1 MEGLVVRSTGSWY
14 SVQTEGGNTYECKLK
29 GRFKI
34 KGIRT
39 TNPIAVGDYV
49 AFEWKDDKKI
59 GLIHTIKERKNYII
73 RKSVN
78 LSKKSHIIAANIDQA
93 IVVITLASPRT
104 STGFID
110 RFLITTEAYHIPVVL
125 VFNKIDL
132 YDKELQKAKEELKSI
147 YTNLAYRCIDVSAKE
162 ELNLDELKDIMKGKT
177 SLFSGHSGVGKS
189 ALINALDK
197 SKDIRVGEI
206 SEAHAKG
213 THTTTYAEMHHL
225 DFGAYII
232 DSPGIKEFGLIDF
245 QKQELSHYFPEMA
258 ERLQDCKFNNCTHEH
273 EPDCAIIEAVRKGE
287 IAFSRYENYIKILHG
302 DEIGLED
309 YKN

>member
-1 MEGLVVRSTGSWY
+1 MEGLVIRSTGSWY
-14 SVQTEGGNTYECKLK
+14 SVQTKDEQLYECKLK

-39 TNPIAVGDYV
+39 TNPIAVGDLV
-49 AFEWKDDKKI
+49 QFEWNENQKI
-59 GLIHTIKERKNYII
+59 GLIHTIMDRKNYII

-78 LSKKSHIIAANIDQA
+78 LSKKSHIIASNIDQA
-93 IVVITLASPRT
+93 ILVVTLASPRT

-110 RFLITTEAYHIPVVL
+110 RFLITTEAYHIPAIL
-125 VFNKIDL
+125 VFNKVDL
-132 YDKELQKAKEELKSI
+132 YNDELQIIKDEFKNI
-147 YTNLAYRCIDVSAKE
+147 YSSLGYPCIDVSATEGINLE
-162 ELNLDELKDIMKGKT
+162 ELKEMMKGKT

-189 ALINALDK
+189 ALVNALDT

-206 SEAHAKG
+206 SDAHSKG
-213 THTTTYAEMHHL
+213 THTTTYAEMHKL

-245 QKQELSHYFPEMA
+245 EKQELSHYFPEMSNL
-258 ERLQDCKFNNCTHEH
+258 LQECKFNDCSHEH
-273 EPDCAIIEAVRKGE
+273 EPDCAIIEAVRRGE

-302 DEIGLED
+302 DEIGLNE
-309 YKN
+309 YS

>member
-1 MEGLVVRSTGSWY
+1 MEGLVIRSTGSWY
-14 SVQTEGGNTYECKLK
+14 SVQTPDNKVFECKLK

-49 AFEWKDDKKI
+49 DFEWKDDKKI
-59 GLIHTIKERKNYII
+59 GLIHTIRDRKNYII

-93 IVVITLASPRT
+93 IIVVTLASPRT

-110 RFLITTEAYHIPVVL
+110 RFLITTEAYHIPAIL

-132 YDKELQKAKEELKSI
+132 YDNELQTAKEELKKI
-147 YTNLAYRCIDVSAKE
+147 YLNLGYQCIDVSASEGTNLE
-162 ELNLDELKDIMKGKT
+162 ELKLVMKAKV

-197 SKDIRVGEI
+197 SKNIRVGEI

-213 THTTTYAEMHHL
+213 IHTTTYAEMHHL
-225 DFGAYII
+225 YFDAYII

-245 QKQELSHYFPEMA
+245 EKQELSHYFPEMN
-258 ERLQDCKFNNCTHEH
+258 ELLQECKFNDCSHEH
-273 EPDCAIIEAVRKGE
+273 EPECAIIEAVRGGE

-302 DEIGLED
+302 DEIGLNE
-309 YKN
+309 Y

>member
-1 MEGLVVRSTGSWY
+1 MEGLVIRSTGSWY
-14 SVQTEGGNTYECKLK
+14 SVQTADEQVYECKLK

-49 AFEWKDDKKI
+49 EFEWKDDKKI

-78 LSKKSHIIAANIDQA
+78 LSKKSHIIASNIDQA
-93 IVVITLASPRT
+93 ILVVTLANPRT

-110 RFLITTEAYHIPVVL
+110 RFLITTEAYHIPAIL
-125 VFNKIDL
+125 VFNKVDL
-132 YDKELQKAKEELKSI
+132 YDEELLAAKEELKNI
-147 YTNLAYRCIDVSAKE
+147 YSPLGYPCIDVSATKGI
-162 ELNLDELKDIMKGKT
+162 NLDELKAVMKDKT

-189 ALINALDK
+189 ALINALDP

-206 SEAHAKG
+206 SDAHSKG
-213 THTTTYAEMHHL
+213 THTTTYAEMHKL

-245 QKQELSHYFPEMA
+245 EKQELSHYFPEMS
-258 ERLQDCKFNNCTHEH
+258 ELLQECKFNDCSHEH
-273 EPDCAIIEAVRKGE
+273 EPDCAIIEAVRNGE

-302 DEIGLED
+302 DEIGLNE
-309 YKN
+309 YS

>member
-1 MEGLVVRSTGSWY
+1 MEGLVIRSTGSWY
-14 SVQTEGGNTYECKLK
+14 SVQTADEHVFECKLK

-39 TNPIAVGDYV
+39 TNPIAVGDRV
-49 AFEWKDDKKI
+49 EFEWKDDKKI
-59 GLIHTIKERKNYII
+59 GLIFKIKERKNYII

-78 LSKKSHIIAANIDQA
+78 LSKKSHIIASNIDQA
-93 IVVITLASPRT
+93 ILVVTLASPRT

-110 RFLITTEAYHIPVVL
+110 RFLITTEAYHIPAIL
-125 VFNKIDL
+125 VFNKVDL
-132 YDKELQKAKEELKSI
+132 YNKELLAAKEELKNI
-147 YTNLAYRCIDVSAKE
+147 YSPLGYPCIDVSATE
-162 ELNLDELKDIMKGKT
+162 GINLDELKAIMKDKT

-189 ALINALDK
+189 ALINALDP

-206 SEAHAKG
+206 SDAHSKG
-213 THTTTYAEMHHL
+213 THTTTYAEMHKL

-245 QKQELSHYFPEMA
+245 EKQELSHYFPEMS
-258 ERLQDCKFNNCTHEH
+258 ELLQECKFNDCSHEH
-273 EPDCAIIEAVRKGE
+273 EPDCAIIEAVRNGE

-302 DEIGLED
+302 DEIGLNE
-309 YKN
+309 YS

>member
-1 MEGLVVRSTGSWY
+1 MKGLVIRSTGSWY
-14 SVQTEGGNTYECKLK
+14 SVQTEDKKVFECKLK

-39 TNPIAVGDYV
+39 TNPIAVGDRV
-49 AFEWKDDKKI
+49 EFEWKDDKKI
-59 GLIHTIKERKNYII
+59 GLIHTIEDRKNYII

-78 LSKKSHIIAANIDQA
+78 LSKKSHIIASNIDQA
-93 IVVITLASPRT
+93 ILVVTLASPRT

-110 RFLITTEAYHIPVVL
+110 RFLITTEAYHISAIL
-125 VFNKIDL
+125 VFNKIDI
-132 YDKELQKAKEELKSI
+132 YDENLQTTKDELKSI
-147 YTNLAYRCIDVSAKE
+147 YSKLGYPCIDVSATEGTNIKKLQE
-162 ELNLDELKDIMKGKT
+162 MMKGKK

-189 ALINALDK
+189 ALVNALDP

-206 SEAHAKG
+206 SDAHSKG
-213 THTTTYAEMHHL
+213 THTTTYAELHEL

-245 QKQELSHYFPEMA
+245 EKQELSHYFPEM
-258 ERLQDCKFNNCTHEH
+258 RDLLQECKFNDCTHEH
-273 EPDCAIIEAVRKGE
+273 EPECAVIEAVRSGE

-302 DEIGLED
+302 DEIGLND
-309 YKN
+309 Y

>member
-1 MEGLVVRSTGSWY
+1 MKGLVIRSTGSWY
-14 SVQTEGGNTYECKLK
+14 NVQTEDKKVFECKLK

-39 TNPIAVGDYV
+39 TNPIAVGDRV

-59 GLIHTIKERKNYII
+59 GLIHTIENRKNYII

-78 LSKKSHIIAANIDQA
+78 LSKKSHIIASNIDQA
-93 IVVITLASPRT
+93 ILVVTLASPRT

-110 RFLITTEAYHIPVVL
+110 RFLITTEAYHIPAIL

-132 YDKELQKAKEELKSI
+132 YDEALQIAKDELKSI
-147 YTNLAYRCIDVSAKE
+147 YSNLGYPCIDVSATEGINIKE
-162 ELNLDELKDIMKGKT
+162 LEEVMKGKT

-189 ALINALDK
+189 ALINTLDS

-206 SEAHAKG
+206 SDAHSKG
-213 THTTTYAEMHHL
+213 THTTTYAELHEL
-225 DFGAYII
+225 EFGAFII

-245 QKQELSHYFPEMA
+245 EKQELSHYFPEMA
-258 ERLQDCKFNNCTHEH
+258 SRLQGCKFNDCTHEH
-273 EPDCAIIEAVRKGE
+273 EPDCAIIEAVRNAE

-302 DEIGLED
+302 DEIGLND
-309 YKN
+309 YS

>member
-1 MEGLVVRSTGSWY
+1 MKGLVIRSTGSWY
-14 SVQTEGGNTYECKLK
+14 SVQTEDKKVFECKLK

-39 TNPIAVGDYV
+39 TNPIAVGDRV
-49 AFEWKDDKKI
+49 EFEWKDDKKI
-59 GLIHTIKERKNYII
+59 GLIHTIENRKNYII

-78 LSKKSHIIAANIDQA
+78 LSKKSHIIASNIDQA
-93 IVVITLASPRT
+93 ILVVTLASPRT

-110 RFLITTEAYHIPVVL
+110 RFLITTEAYHIPAIL

-132 YDKELQKAKEELKSI
+132 YDKPLQTAKDELKSV
-147 YTNLAYRCIDVSAKE
+147 YSNLGYPCIDVSATEGINIE
-162 ELNLDELKDIMKGKT
+162 ELKEVMKAKT

-189 ALINALDK
+189 ALINTLDS

-206 SEAHAKG
+206 SDAHSKG
-213 THTTTYAEMHHL
+213 THTTTYAELHEL
-225 DFGAYII
+225 EFGAYII

-245 QKQELSHYFPEMA
+245 EKQELSHYFPEMRDLLH
-258 ERLQDCKFNNCTHEH
+258 ECKFNDCTHEH
-273 EPDCAIIEAVRKGE
+273 EPECAIIEAVRSGE

-302 DEIGLED
+302 DEIGLND
-309 YKN
+309 YS

>member
-14 SVQTEGGNTYECKLK
+14 SVQTEDGNTYECKLK

-39 TNPIAVGDYV
+39 TNPIAVGDYIV
-49 AFEWKDDKKI
+49 FEWKDDKKI

-110 RFLITTEAYHIPVVL
+110 RFLITTEAYHIPAVL

-132 YDKELQKAKEELKSI
+132 YDKELQTAKDDLKNI
-147 YTNLAYRCIDVSAKE
+147 YINLGYTCIDVSATE
-162 ELNLDELKDIMKGKT
+162 EVNLDELKDIMKAKT

-206 SEAHAKG
+206 SEAHSKG

-245 QKQELSHYFPEMA
+245 EKQELSHYFPEMA
-258 ERLQDCKFNNCTHEH
+258 SRLQGCKFNDCTHEH
-273 EPDCAIIEAVRKGE
+273 EPDCAIIEAVRNAE
-287 IAFSRYENYIKILHG
+287 ISFSRYENYIKILHG

>member
-1 MEGLVVRSTGSWY
+1 MKGLVIRSTGSWY
-14 SVQTEGGNTYECKLK
+14 KVQSDEGIIYECKLK
-29 GRFKI
+29 GKFKI

-39 TNPIAVGDYV
+39 TNPIAVGDLV
-49 AFEWKDDKKI
+49 SFEWLDDQEI
-59 GLIHTIKERKNYII
+59 GLIHTIHDRKNYII

-93 IVVITLASPRT
+93 ILVVTLANPRT

-110 RFLITTEAYHIPVVL
+110 RFLITTEAYHIPAIL

-132 YDKELQKAKEELKSI
+132 YDVEIMEIKQKFSEI
-147 YTNLAYRCIDVSAKE
+147 YEKIGYKCIDVSATE
-162 ELNLDELKDIMKGKT
+162 GTNLDSLRTVMKGKT

-189 ALINALDK
+189 ALVNAIDT

-206 SEAHAKG
+206 SDAHAKG
-213 THTTTYAEMHHL
+213 KHTTTYAEMHKL

-245 QKQELSHYFPEMA
+245 EKQELSHYFPEM
-258 ERLQDCKFNNCTHEH
+258 RDLLQECKFNNCTHEH
-273 EPDCAIIEAVRKGE
+273 EPDCAIVEAVKMGE
-287 IAFSRYENYIKILHG
+287 IEFGRYENYIKILHG
-302 DEIGLED
+302 DEIGLDE
-309 YKN
+309 YSS

>member
-1 MEGLVVRSTGSWY
+1 MEGLVIRSTGSYY
-14 SVQTEGGNTYECKLK
+14 SVQTTDELVYECKLK

-49 AFEWKDDKKI
+49 GFEWKEEQKI
-59 GLIHTIKERKNYII
+59 GLIHTIHDRKNYII

-78 LSKKSHIIAANIDQA
+78 LSKKSHIIASNIDQA
-93 IVVITLASPRT
+93 ILVVTLASPRT

-110 RFLITTEAYHIPVVL
+110 RFLITTEAYHIPAIL
-125 VFNKIDL
+125 VFNKVDL
-132 YDKELQKAKEELKSI
+132 YTGELQTIKDEFKNI
-147 YTNLAYRCIDVSAKE
+147 YSSLGYPCIDVSATEGINLE
-162 ELNLDELKDIMKGKT
+162 ELKEMMKGKT

-189 ALINALDK
+189 ALVNALDN

-206 SEAHAKG
+206 SDAHSKG
-213 THTTTYAEMHHL
+213 THTTTYAEMHKL

-245 QKQELSHYFPEMA
+245 EKQELSHYFPEMS
-258 ERLQDCKFNNCTHEH
+258 ELLQECKFNDCSHEH
-273 EPDCAIIEAVRKGE
+273 EPECAIIEAVRRGE

-302 DEIGLED
+302 DEIGLNE
-309 YKN
+309 YS

>member
-1 MEGLVVRSTGSWY
+1 MDGLVVRSTGSWY
-14 SVQTEGGNTYECKLK
+14 SVKAEDGNTYECKLK

-49 AFEWKDDKKI
+49 SFEWKDDKKI
-59 GLIHTIKERKNYII
+59 GLIHTIKDRKNYII

-78 LSKKSHIIAANIDQA
+78 LSKKSHIIASNIDQA
-93 IVVITLASPRT
+93 ILVITLAKPRT

-110 RFLITTEAYHIPVVL
+110 RFLITTEAYHIPAIL

-132 YDKELQKAKEELKSI
+132 YDEQLLLAKEELKSI
-147 YTNLAYRCIDVSAKE
+147 YTKIGYTCLDVSATE
-162 ELNLDELKDIMKGKT
+162 GINLDKLKKIMKGKT

-189 ALINALDK
+189 ALINALDPGK
-197 SKDIRVGEI
+197 NIRVGDL

-213 THTTTYAEMHHL
+213 MHTTTFAEMHSL

-245 QKQELSHYFPEMA
+245 EKQELSHYFPEMA
-258 ERLQDCKFNNCTHEH
+258 ARLHACKFNNCTHEH
-273 EPDCAIIEAVRKGE
+273 EPECAIIEAVRNGE

-302 DEIGLED
+302 DEIGLYE
-309 YKN
+309 YS

>member
-1 MEGLVVRSTGSWY
+1 MKGLVIRSTGSWY
-14 SVQTEGGNTYECKLK
+14 SVQTEDKKVFECKLK

-39 TNPIAVGDYV
+39 TNPIAVGDRV

-59 GLIHTIKERKNYII
+59 GLIHTIENRKNYII

-78 LSKKSHIIAANIDQA
+78 LSKKSHIIASNIDQA
-93 IVVITLASPRT
+93 ILVVTLASPRT

-110 RFLITTEAYHIPVVL
+110 RFLITTEAYHIPAIL

-132 YDKELQKAKEELKSI
+132 YDEPLQTAKDELKSI
-147 YTNLAYRCIDVSAKE
+147 YSNLGYPCIDVSATEGINIK
-162 ELNLDELKDIMKGKT
+162 ELKEVMKGKT

-189 ALINALDK
+189 ALINTLDA

-206 SEAHAKG
+206 SDAHSKG
-213 THTTTYAEMHHL
+213 THTTTYAELHEL
-225 DFGAYII
+225 EFGAYII

-245 QKQELSHYFPEMA
+245 EKQELSHYFPEMQYL
-258 ERLQDCKFNNCTHEH
+258 LQACKFNDCTHEH
-273 EPDCAIIEAVRKGE
+273 EPECAVINAVRSGE

-302 DEIGLED
+302 DEIGLND
-309 YKN
+309 YS

>member
-1 MEGLVVRSTGSWY
+1 MDGLVVRSTGSWY
-14 SVQTEGGNTYECKLK
+14 SVQTEDGNTYECKLK

-49 AFEWKDDKKI
+49 SFEWKDDKKI

-93 IVVITLASPRT
+93 ILVVTLANPRT

-110 RFLITTEAYHIPVVL
+110 RFLITTEAYHIPAIL

-132 YDKELQKAKEELKSI
+132 YDETLQQAKDELKNI
-147 YTNLAYRCIDVSAKE
+147 YSNLGYPCIDVSAKE
-162 ELNLDELKDIMKGKT
+162 AINLEELKSVMHNKI

-189 ALINALDK
+189 ALINALDP
-197 SKDIRVGEI
+197 SKNIRVGDL

-213 THTTTYAEMHHL
+213 VHTTTFAEMHAL

-245 QKQELSHYFPEMA
+245 EKQELSHYFPEMA
-258 ERLQDCKFNNCTHEH
+258 ACLQGCKFNNCTHEH
-273 EPDCAIIEAVRKGE
+273 EPECAIIEAVRSGE

>member
-14 SVQTEGGNTYECKLK
+14 SVQTEDGNTYECKLK

-49 AFEWKDDKKI
+49 VFEWKDDKKI

-110 RFLITTEAYHIPVVL
+110 RFLITTEAYHIPAVL

-132 YDKELQKAKEELKSI
+132 YDKELQTAKDDLKNI
-147 YTNLAYRCIDVSAKE
+147 YINLGYTCIDVSATE
-162 ELNLDELKDIMKGKT
+162 EVNLD
-177 SLFSGHSGVGKS
+177 
-189 ALINALDK
+189 
-197 SKDIRVGEI
+197 
-206 SEAHAKG
+206 
-213 THTTTYAEMHHL
+213 
-225 DFGAYII
+225 
-232 DSPGIKEFGLIDF
+232 
-245 QKQELSHYFPEMA
+245 
-258 ERLQDCKFNNCTHEH
+258 
-273 EPDCAIIEAVRKGE
+273 
-287 IAFSRYENYIKILHG
+287 
-302 DEIGLED
+302 
-309 YKN
+309 